1 LILSQIKKYVS
12 ASTLFSFPFSIPH
25 AILLLL
31 FLTSAQVNVPTASG
45 QRLHL
50 LLRNS
55 SHRPGPSTEHCKQYP
70 LTIRGPPDPETAFTM
85 STTIIQNVLLFDGN
99 RSRPDAT
106 VTFDSRSGKITAV
119 SAGSDNAQHSSG
131 ATVIDGKG
139 HTLLPGLIESHMHCH
154 GMHLP
159 EGASEADILRS
170 PLRSGI
176 TTVCDMFS
184 PLDAVNKLRTAA
196 AKDLEQAK
204 RGGGAVTM
212 SDLKSCIVAATI
224 AGGWPKP
231 IILSGHPSAE
241 VSAYPRSSGARL
253 MTSRLSQWSTP
264 YQT

>member
-1 LILSQIKKYVS
+1 
-12 ASTLFSFPFSIPH
+12 
-25 AILLLL
+25 
-31 FLTSAQVNVPTASG
+31 
-45 QRLHL
+45 
-50 LLRNS
+50 
-55 SHRPGPSTEHCKQYP
+55 
-70 LTIRGPPDPETAFTM
+70 M
-85 STTIIQNVLLFDGN
+85 TTTVVKNVLLFDGTQSHSN
-99 RSRPDAT
+99 AT
-106 VTFDSRSGKITAV
+106 VIFDSSTGKITSV
-119 SAGSDNAQHSSG
+119 STGSNIAQHPSG

-170 PLRSGI
+170 PLKSGI

-204 RGGGAVTM
+204 QGGGSVTM

-241 VSAYPRSSGARL
+241 VG
-253 MTSRLSQWSTP
+253 TSLWSIFSTLQE
-264 YQT
+264 YS